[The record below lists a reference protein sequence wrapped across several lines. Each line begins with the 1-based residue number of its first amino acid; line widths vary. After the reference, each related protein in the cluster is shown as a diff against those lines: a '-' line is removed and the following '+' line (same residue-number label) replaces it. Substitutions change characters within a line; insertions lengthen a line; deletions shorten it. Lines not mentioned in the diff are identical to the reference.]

1 MGSVR
6 DKIIAQIRAA
16 KRGVENAVEKGVES
30 ANDSIQRVQADIEG
44 YPQKQ
49 AVAIALSQ
57 KKKSKKQSPKQ
68 KRKKVQKKALGGAI
82 KKISPISRPQRFK
95 GIL

>member
-30 ANDSIQRVQADIEG
+30 ANDSIQRVQADIRR
-44 YPQKQ
+44 
-49 AVAIALSQ
+49 VIL
-57 KKKSKKQSPKQ
+57 KSKQ
-68 KRKKVQKKALGGAI
+68 
-82 KKISPISRPQRFK
+82 
-95 GIL
+95 